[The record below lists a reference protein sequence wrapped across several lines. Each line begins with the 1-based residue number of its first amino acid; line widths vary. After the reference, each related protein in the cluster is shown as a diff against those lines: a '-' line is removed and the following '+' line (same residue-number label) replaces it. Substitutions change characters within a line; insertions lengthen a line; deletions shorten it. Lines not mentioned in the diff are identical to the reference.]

1 MKPIYKTIN
10 PLFRISK
17 RCTYSC
23 KKIHI
28 KARLLYSADKE
39 LGNYLNWKNVNISH
53 CVVTF
58 DSM

>member
-17 RCTYSC
+17 RCKYSC

-39 LGNYLNWKNVNISH
+39 LGNWKNVNISH

-58 DSM
+58 DIM